1 MSVSFDILMI
11 SQEKF
16 DKKFFNSG
24 VYKNYRKILSNWV
37 SPVAK
42 RISRIMRDKPSAKI
56 LDIGCGFGD
65 LIAELQNRYHFKVNG
80 IDYSSY
86 AVRKAD
92 SSVKKRIRKGNI
104 LNNVFKKNGFDAVI
118 CFDVIYYLSP
128 KEVEKAIKNLVDISR
143 EYVFFNSIYRHSFDC
158 SQKHNPDPLRDTV
171 LSKKEYINIF
181 SEKGAKFIKS
191 FREKN
196 GGETLVFKKIKK

>member
-1 MSVSFDILMI
+1 MI

-24 VYKNYRKILSNWV
+24 AYKNYRKILSAWV
-37 SPVAK
+37 RPMAR
-42 RISRIMRDKPSAKI
+42 RISKTVGDRPSIKI

-65 LIAELQNRYHFKVNG
+65 LIAELQNKYRFEVSG

-92 SSVKKRIRKGNI
+92 PSIRKRIKKGSI
-104 LNNVFKKNGFDAVI
+104 LDSAFKKNGFDAVV

-128 KEVEKAIKNLVDISR
+128 KEVDKAIKNLVDASR
-143 EYVFFNSIYRHSFDC
+143 KYIFFNSIYRHSFDA
-158 SQKHNPDPLRDTV
+158 SQRNNPDPLRNKV
-171 LSKKEYINIF
+171 LSKKEYISIF
-181 SEKGAKFIKS
+181 SKNGAKLVKS

-196 GGETLVFKKIKK
+196 GGETLVFKKVKK

>member
-1 MSVSFDILMI
+1 MI

-24 VYKNYRKILSNWV
+24 AYKNYRKVLSLWV
-37 SPVAK
+37 KPMAR
-42 RISRIMRDKPSAKI
+42 RISQIVGENPSAKI

-65 LIAELQNRYHFKVNG
+65 LIAELQNKYHFEVNG
-80 IDYSSY
+80 IDYSPY
-86 AVRKAD
+86 AVRKSD
-92 SSVKKRIRKGNI
+92 VSVREKIKKGNI
-104 LNNVFKKNGFDAVI
+104 LDGFFKKNGFDAVV

-128 KEVEKAIKNLVDISR
+128 KEAQKAIKNLIDASR
-143 EYVFFNSIYRHSFDC
+143 KYIFFNSIYRHSFDA
-158 SQKHNPDPLRDTV
+158 SQKNNPDPLRSAV

-181 SEKGAKFIKS
+181 SKNGAKLIKN

-196 GGETLVFKKIKK
+196 GGETLVFKKVKK